1 MTSPKQGMER
11 HLLNWTFE
19 TVHLLPDI
27 TRACGP
33 WALSRCMVVLAARGP
48 CPERTPGL
56 TPQTVPSTS
65 CHWNDCLHPPRCPP
79 RSTEDHTASHGSFL
93 SVWQICLCN
102 RACRMCWQTGYE
114 GKCYRQLPGFLP
126 HQLSA
131 WWCHLPRCD
140 KPAGLQIGGR
150 GLDFYLYKF
159 PVAAVTAYQQPDSLK
174 QQQFILSW
182 FWVPAVQHYSRWA
195 RVTVW
200 AGCAP
205 LA

>member
-1 MTSPKQGMER
+1 MNRASKLMVELKHFFSVSDFRNRIKVSYLHVLFLPIRNDTCLHGLGAPVMTSPKQGMER

-102 RACRMCWQTGYE
+102 RACRMC
-114 GKCYRQLPGFLP
+114 
-126 HQLSA
+126 
-131 WWCHLPRCD
+131 
-140 KPAGLQIGGR
+140 
-150 GLDFYLYKF
+150 
-159 PVAAVTAYQQPDSLK
+159 
-174 QQQFILSW
+174 
-182 FWVPAVQHYSRWA
+182 
-195 RVTVW
+195 
-200 AGCAP
+200 
-205 LA
+205 